1 MMKKTL
7 SVLFCI
13 TLIFTICTFSAFAQ
27 PEDAVPEQ
35 TENGLMIPYESAE
48 SAEEPTAEP
57 PQVAEDED
65 KTPYAELDTKEKVT
79 VEASGGG
86 IFAFLYNWF
95 GVALGAIY
103 NLFGNFIL
111 AIFIFALAVKLLLL
125 PLSIKQQKSQ
135 QIMARI
141 APKQEA
147 IRKKYA
153 GRNDRATQM
162 KMQEEIQQLYAD
174 EKYNPMGGCLPL
186 LVQFPIIIALYNAI
200 RQPVSS
206 VFSFTADKIS
216 AMGEFF
222 TNHIEQFGLELGTRM
237 TQTDALHH
245 ISKAPQEL
253 KSAFDVFMND
263 AGLSESLTEFYN
275 GVSLFGG
282 KLNLMDTP
290 DFKSW
295 LVVVP
300 ILVFFAS
307 FFTSKVIRKFTYNPN
322 AGQQQE
328 GSMKFMDWTMS
339 LMILWFSFSVSA
351 VVGVYWIFQNVISIG
366 QQILLFKLF
375 PVKAPTP
382 EEIREAEL
390 LMKGKKSKR
399 NVVAVDDSDDEPSSE
414 ALERAPIKKKSVTKK
429 KKSNSPFI
437 YARKGIKSDY
447 LEKIREKGVAPKAK
461 RRP

>member
-1 MMKKTL
+1 MKKTL

-13 TLIFTICTFSAFAQ
+13 TLIFTLALPVFAQ
-27 PEDAVPEQ
+27 PEDAVA
-35 TENGLMIPYESAE
+35 ENGAMIPYEPTDTVAVDEAQEPEAAPATE
-48 SAEEPTAEP
+48 SI
-57 PQVAEDED
+57 
-65 KTPYAELDTKEKVT
+65 PYAELENSAKVI
-79 VEASGGG
+79 VESSGGG
-86 IFAFLYNWF
+86 IFGFLYNWF
-95 GVALGAIY
+95 GIALGAVY
-103 NLFGNFIL
+103 NFFNNFII
-111 AIFIFALAVKLLLL
+111 AIFIFALGIKLILL

-135 QIMARI
+135 QVMARI

-186 LVQFPIIIALYNAI
+186 LVQFPVIIALYNAI
-200 RQPVSS
+200 RLPISS

-216 AMGEFF
+216 LLGEFL
-222 TNHIEQFGLELGTRM
+222 TNNAEALGITLGTRLS
-237 TQTDALHH
+237 QTTALQY
-245 ISKAPQEL
+245 IAKAPETL
-253 KSAFDVFMND
+253 KAAFDSRLGEGVS
-263 AGLSESLTEFYN
+263 ASLTEFYE
-275 GVSLFGG
+275 GVSFFGG
-282 KLNLMDTP
+282 KINLMDTP
-290 DFKSW
+290 TFESW

-300 ILVFFAS
+300 ILVFLAS
-307 FFTSKVIRKFTYNPN
+307 FFTNKIIRKFTYNPN
-322 AGQQQE
+322 AGQQE

-351 VVGVYWIFQNVISIG
+351 VIGIYWIFQNVITIG

-399 NVVAVDDSDDEPSSE
+399 EVVAVDNGDDDEDSK
-414 ALERAPIKKKSVTKK
+414 AIERAPIKKRPASKK

-437 YARKGIKSDY
+437 YARKGIKAEY
-447 LEKIREKGVAPKAK
+447 LEKVRAKGTPPKAK
-461 RRP
+461 KRP